1 MTGAIS
7 QMQMAYNPEEDRI
20 LFRVN
25 SSDDKEYRFWL
36 TRRFTILMLKV
47 LKEHLDR
54 DPDVSTQGSPEARR
68 AVKEFK
74 QEQAM
79 NAANFKDEFREDN
92 KQLPLGDDIRVAF
105 KLTYKNTGDNLQ
117 LGIQPKQGQGV
128 NMAINRDINLS
139 MTRLLLAAAKK
150 GDWKLDHGTAA
161 SQPNEAA
168 KNHVI
173 N

>member
-47 LKEHLDR
+47 LKDHLDR
-54 DPDVSTQGSPEARR
+54 DPDVSTQGSSEARR

-79 NAANFKDEFREDN
+79 NAANFKDEFREEN
-92 KQLPLGDDIRVAF
+92 KQLPLGDDIKVAF
-105 KLTYKNTGDNLQ
+105 KLNYKTVGDNLQ
-117 LGIQPKQGQGV
+117 LGIQPRQGQGV

-150 GDWKLDHGTAA
+150 GDWKLGDSTAA
-161 SQPNEAA
+161 SQSNEAA
-168 KNHVI
+168 NRVI